1 MPGIAVSKAESNY
14 DPGKSDT
21 KGDNV
26 KATLGGSS
34 HDVRVDA
41 PSFSQNYTITLTGRP
56 QDGKEW
62 SVSSADKYRVIVKKT
77 DASGKVRDESSN
89 WGVYPSYVYYCSTN
103 VPIIVSFTGESHFAT
118 TRKSDQL
125 IGDAYIT
132 TSNFCAIIVS
142 K

>member
-1 MPGIAVSKAESNY
+1 M
-14 DPGKSDT
+14 
-21 KGDNV
+21 
-26 KATLGGSS
+26 
-34 HDVRVDA
+34 RVDA

-118 TRKSDQL
+118 TRKSDL
-125 IGDAYIT
+125 DVWHACIWITRGFARRRYRVVRRGSGASSVCIGRRGRRRGRE
-132 TSNFCAIIVS
+132 
-142 K
+142 